1 MISSYLTRLFDMIN
15 QMKVYGEEWSN
26 KRIVEKLLISLTP
39 NYDYIVFVIEG
50 TKKLDELILLMLLLL

>member
-50 TKKLDELILLMLLLL
+50 TKKLDELILLRLLLL